1 MNTILPIRLLNS
13 KTSSVTPILSVI
25 FGIFFLF
32 ATIPNAYTQSL
43 SGQWIGGFSSANN
56 VSTNKTDFVLELEV
70 NGAEVTGYSYTYFA
84 MAGKRYFV
92 ICKLKGTYDKGSK
105 SLKVVEVENLKSN
118 TQPDFQNCL
127 QSHQLTYFKKNDKEI
142 LIGKWSPSEKG
153 STCGN
158 GNTEVERKTIA
169 GITVQNP
176 STSKNQVSKKPS
188 NIQENAETARTT
200 LPKAPEPKESNAK
213 TQDTLTN
220 KIQSNQSG
228 ITLIKPNQENT
239 VDNHQDQKKFGTPA
253 LPIDGGKARPLT
265 EQELSKLSKR
275 DLQVI
280 QTIEFTGTTI
290 KIEIYDNGQVDG
302 DIISLYLNEKLLL
315 PSQMLTAQPITIN
328 INVKDNE
335 DKYDLIMYAE
345 SMGKIPPNTALMI
358 VTTATNRHEIN
369 ITSTELSSGVVRFK
383 QKR

>member
-1 MNTILPIRLLNS
+1 MKTTPPIRPINTKTNSYTPLLG
-13 KTSSVTPILSVI
+13 LF
-25 FGIFFLF
+25 FGVVFICITL
-32 ATIPNAYTQSL
+32 PHAYAQSL

-56 VSTNKTDFVLELEV
+56 ISTNKTDFVLEIEV
-70 NGAEVTGYSYTYFA
+70 NGSEVTGYSYTYFA
-84 MAGKRYFV
+84 MSGKRYFV
-92 ICKLKGTYDKGSK
+92 ICKLKGIYDKGSK
-105 SLKVVEVENLKSN
+105 SLKVVEVENVKSN
-118 TQPDFQNCL
+118 TPPDFQNCL

-158 GNTEVERKTIA
+158 GNTEVERKTIT
-169 GITVQNP
+169 GITLQNP
-176 STSKNQVSKKPS
+176 ATAKNQVSKKII
-188 NIQENAETARTT
+188 NKQENTEIALNNAS
-200 LPKAPEPKESNAK
+200 KAPEPKNSSSNS
-213 TQDTLTN
+213 QDSLIN
-220 KIQSNQSG
+220 KGQSNQL
-228 ITLIKPNQENT
+228 TTPAVKPSQENI
-239 VDNHQDQKKFGTPA
+239 VDNHQDQKKSATA
-253 LPIDGGKARPLT
+253 LLPIDGAKARPLT

-275 DLQVI
+275 DFQVI
-280 QTIEFTGTTI
+280 QTVEFTGTTI

-302 DIISLYLNEKLLL
+302 DVISLYLNEKLLL
-315 PSQMLTAQPITIN
+315 PSQKLTAQPITIN

-383 QKR
+383 LKR

>member
-1 MNTILPIRLLNS
+1 MNTILPLRPVISKPTRSTPLLG
-13 KTSSVTPILSVI
+13 VILGFV
-25 FGIFFLF
+25 FLF
-32 ATIPNAYTQSL
+32 ATLPCAYTQTL
-43 SGQWIGGFSSANN
+43 SGQWIGGFSSANDP
-56 VSTNKTDFVLELEV
+56 SGNKTDFVLEIEV

-92 ICKLKGTYDKGSK
+92 ICKLKGAYDKGSK
-105 SLKVVEVENLKSN
+105 SLKVVEVENFKSN
-118 TQPDFQNCL
+118 TPPDFQNCL

-142 LIGKWSPSEKG
+142 LLGKWTPSEKG

-158 GNTEVERKTIA
+158 GKTEVERKTIA
-169 GITVQNP
+169 GFNVQNS
-176 STSKNQVSKKPS
+176 STTKNQVSKKTTTIQDNVDKEITTSPKATEPKNNNLQPQDIS
-188 NIQENAETARTT
+188 VNKSQSDQVVPLPVKPIQETIVN
-200 LPKAPEPKESNAK
+200 
-213 TQDTLTN
+213 
-220 KIQSNQSG
+220 
-228 ITLIKPNQENT
+228 
-239 VDNHQDQKKFGTPA
+239 NHQDQKKSTTPIVQ
-253 LPIDGGKARPLT
+253 IDGEKARPLS

-275 DLQVI
+275 DFQVI
-280 QTIEFTGTTI
+280 QTVDFTGTTI

-302 DIISLYLNEKLLL
+302 DIVSLYLNEKILL

-335 DKYDLIMYAE
+335 DKYDLVMYAE

-383 QKR
+383 LKR